1 VKLYSVLDGTQDW
14 LVRSVTWK
22 LPQKDGERYIPAGL
36 PLARQAILGRDGYHL
51 LEIGV
56 LLNRLGPEIYLAAGD
71 DQLIVSGTHVCRTA
85 RLLRPLNWSAD
96 VAGSFAKMAVRHG
109 KMTFAQLPKS
119 AYTPSEAVEHWARL
133 RRQADRIPSS
143 RADWT
148 ELCNTLRETQ
158 KMSGGGGYKLRGAE
172 TDWQE
177 ETLQSLLFQ

>member
-1 VKLYSVLDGTQDW
+1 MKLYSVLDGTQDW

-85 RLLRPLNWSAD
+85 RLLRPLNWSAE
-96 VAGSFAKMAVRHG
+96 VACSFAKMAVRHG

-119 AYTPSEAVEHWARL
+119 AYTPGETAEQWEHL
-133 RRQADRIPSS
+133 LRQANRIPSS
-143 RADWT
+143 RTDWA
-148 ELCNTLRETQ
+148 ELCNTLRETR
-158 KMSGGGGYKLRGAE
+158 KMLGGGGYKLRGTE

-177 ETLQSLLFQ
+177 QTLQSLLMQ